1 MQLGYDLGNLLRG
14 IDNCLGAARSV
25 VQVHSKS
32 LDNCFSTHLSLFQLQ
47 SITEVT
53 GIVVY
58 GNHKKMQNNFVK
70 LSSSAKKTAILKRF
84 LYVQTV
90 ASVGL

>member
-1 MQLGYDLGNLLRG
+1 MQLEYDQGNLLRG

-25 VQVHSKS
+25 VQVHYKS

-58 GNHKKMQNNFVK
+58 GKKKHKKMQNNFVK
-70 LSSSAKKTAILKRF
+70 LSSSAKKLQF
-84 LYVQTV
+84 
-90 ASVGL
+90 

>member
-1 MQLGYDLGNLLRG
+1 MQLEYDQGNLLRG

-25 VQVHSKS
+25 VQVHYKS

-53 GIVVY
+53 GIVVH
-58 GNHKKMQNNFVK
+58 G
-70 LSSSAKKTAILKRF
+70 KKTIKKCKTILSNCHIQLKNCIV
-84 LYVQTV
+84 YVQTV
-90 ASVGL
+90 ASVGH